1 MDPLTIMM
9 LAQLA
14 PAAINLGK
22 SGVQAYQAKQL
33 GKTPRPTYEIPQAVQ
48 EATNNAKYVA
58 GMTQLPG
65 QNIMEDRLGRNTS
78 NALADLKEVSN
89 SPSQLGA
96 NLAKVYGNQMN
107 AENNLG
113 IQAGQNW
120 MNNQGLLRNQLTQLG
135 QAQNYQFDYNKNQP
149 YQNNMAARSALKEGS
164 FRNLSAGVGDLSKSG
179 TALAAYLAAK
189 QASEGGAD
197 GSEEMGKNN
206 FSGGIS
212 GNNGANEGS
221 RMDMNAALSMGGDG
235 ASGAYQYVDPNAI
248 DNLQSNYGTNYKDK
262 PYDFNYDYQAPAN
275 TNVGGNTNGGVD
287 INALLQMIQMMQNP
301 NSEYIRG

>member
-1 MDPLTIMM
+1 MDPITLMM

-33 GKTPRPTYEIPQAVQ
+33 GKTPRPTYQIPQAVN
-48 EATNNAKYVA
+48 EATNNARYLA

-65 QNIMEDRLGRNTS
+65 QNLMEDRLGRNTS

-120 MNNQGLLRNQLTQLG
+120 MNNQSLLRNQLGALG
-135 QAQNYQFDYNKNQP
+135 NAQNYQFDYNQNQP
-149 YQNNMAARSALKEGS
+149 YQAKMAASSALREGA
-164 FRNLSAGVGDLSKSG
+164 FRNLSAGVGDISKSG

-189 QASEGGAD
+189 KASEGEDEGDGMGGAT
-197 GSEEMGKNN
+197 NQ
-206 FSGGIS
+206 FGI
-212 GNNGANEGS
+212 GHENGVKT
-221 RMDMNAALSMGGDG
+221 DMNQALSMGGDG
-235 ASGAYQYVDPNAI
+235 ASGSYQYVDPNAMN
-248 DNLQSNYGTNYKDK
+248 DLNTNYGSNYKDK
-262 PYDFNYDYQAPAN
+262 PFDSGYDYQMPN
-275 TNVGGNTNGGVD
+275 TNTVGGNASGGVD
-287 INALLQMIQMMQNP
+287 MNAFLQLLQMLKNP
-301 NSEYIRG
+301 NSEYGG